1 MNGFGQAR
9 PAARRSSGAV
19 PAPGLLLPVLN
30 GQLRQSEAFHFPTRP
45 QGSHRGGDRIDP
57 DTGRASFDYA
67 LTGPGGELRFTE
79 VITFP
84 VPATPPDAATL
95 ATLDR
100 VLDLLHLVAGVS
112 YYKTAAPRRIVL
124 PAPLGE
130 AAVDLVTAVYTKGL
144 AEYAYLND
152 LPYVLELTP
161 ERAPGDVVGP
171 APLDNRDGRPLSA
184 VGGGKDSI
192 VSLEALRRAGFDPVP
207 FSVNPNPV
215 IVAVNEASGL
225 TALAARRKLDPV
237 LFELNAAG
245 ARNGHIP
252 VTAINSL
259 IAVAT
264 AVLHGLGPVVM
275 SNERSASDPNLIWN
289 GHEINHQWSK
299 GVAAEG
305 LLRAALAGHAGL
317 VEPYFSLLR
326 PLSELHIARLFAQ
339 FTRYDDVVTSCN
351 AAFKL
356 HDPSARWCGHCPKC
370 RFVFLAMAPFMPR
383 ARLVHIFGADLLADP
398 DQTPG
403 YLELLGIDAHK
414 PFECV
419 GEVEESVVALQL
431 LTERPEW
438 SDAPV
443 VRALAAAVP
452 ATAWATAAE
461 SDVFTPGGPHFVP
474 AAYAKTIAA
483 LG

>member
-1 MNGFGQAR
+1 M
-9 PAARRSSGAV
+9 
-19 PAPGLLLPVLN
+19 LN
-30 GQLRQSEAFHFPTRP
+30 GQLRQMDAFSFP
-45 QGSHRGGDRIDP
+45 SHSVDLT
-57 DTGRASFDYA
+57 TGVASFDYV

-84 VPATPPDAATL
+84 LPSTPPDETTL
-95 ATLDR
+95 ATFER
-100 VLDLLHLVAGVS
+100 VLELLHLVAGVS
-112 YYKTAAPRRIVL
+112 YYKAAAPHRLVL
-124 PAPLGE
+124 PAPLDE
-130 AAVDLVTAVYTKGL
+130 AAVALVTAIYTKGL
-144 AEYAYLND
+144 GEYAYRNK
-152 LPYVLELTP
+152 LPYVLELVP
-161 ERAPGDVVGP
+161 EVPAGEPTAPVPV
-171 APLDNRDGRPLSA
+171 DNSDRRPLSA

-192 VSLEALRRAGFDPVP
+192 VSLEALRQGGFDPVP

-225 TALAARRKLDPV
+225 AALAARRKIDPT
-237 LFELNAAG
+237 LFEWNAAG
-245 ARNGHIP
+245 AYNGHIP

-275 SNERSASDPNLIWN
+275 SNERSASDPNLVWN

-299 GVAAEG
+299 GVEAEG

-317 VEPYFSLLR
+317 TEPYFSLLR

-356 HDPSARWCGHCPKC
+356 HDPTARWCGNCPKC
-370 RFVFLAMAPFMPR
+370 RFVFLALAPFMPR
-383 ARLVHIFGADLLADP
+383 ERLVHIFGSDLLADP
-398 DQTPG
+398 AQLPG

-419 GEVEESVVALQL
+419 GEVEESLVALGL
-431 LTERPEW
+431 LTEQEQWR
-438 SDAPV
+438 DAAV
-443 VRALAAAVP
+443 IRALVEAVP
-452 ATAWATAAE
+452 AEAWSTASR
-461 SDVFTPGGPHFVP
+461 SDVFTPDGPNHVP
-474 AAYAKTIAA
+474 PAYADA
-483 LG
+483 LAKIGVGNG